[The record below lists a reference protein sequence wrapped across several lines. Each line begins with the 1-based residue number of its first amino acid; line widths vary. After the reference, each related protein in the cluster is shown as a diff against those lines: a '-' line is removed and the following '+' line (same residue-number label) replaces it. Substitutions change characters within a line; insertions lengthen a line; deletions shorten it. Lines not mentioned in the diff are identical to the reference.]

1 MDPRSSVPR
10 WNMLEFTFLIVNLA
24 IGFYA
29 VGIVWANEID
39 IFRSWQYVHDAA
51 DFRAVW
57 HAHWVKLWS
66 WALIPVSLEF
76 AGSIVLIFFH
86 PAGSPAWAIWGNFT
100 CQLASIVL
108 AGFLWERWQAKLYK
122 DPLGSKSPYLA
133 KILKTH
139 WMRASLTTAY
149 AMILLAWVLIVSP

>member
-1 MDPRSSVPR
+1 
-10 WNMLEFTFLIVNLA
+10 MLEMTFLIVNLA

-39 IFRSWQYVHDAA
+39 IYRSWQHIHDTK

-57 HAHWVKLWS
+57 HAHWTKLWA
-66 WALIPVSLEF
+66 WGLIPVGLEF
-76 AGSIVLIFFH
+76 AGSIGLLFFH

-100 CQLASIVL
+100 CQLASAVL
-108 AGFLWERWQAKLYK
+108 TVPFWERWQARLYK
-122 DPLGSKSPYLA
+122 DPLGARSPYLA

-139 WMRASLTTAY
+139 WVRASLTTVY
-149 AMILLAWVLIVSP
+149 AVLLLAWVIIILS